1 MTPVRYHSG
10 AFPPDLRQSFTALL
24 PLVTEAHHALGKYDG
39 MLEAVLNPN
48 VLLSPL
54 MDREAEQ
61 SSRIEG
67 TQATLREVLEF
78 EAGDDSAPAQR
89 ESDIREILNYR
100 VAMIEAIHN
109 LDTLPLSQRLIRNT
123 HATLMRGVRGQRAD
137 PGNFRTIQNFIGPQ
151 GCSEQDARYL
161 PCSANE
167 LPANL
172 DAWEKFMNSTQPD
185 SLIQLALVHAEFEA
199 IHPFLD
205 GNGRIGRLM
214 IPLFLY
220 EKQLIRRPS
229 FFISEH
235 LESRR
240 DEYYDR
246 LQHISESGDWQGWC
260 EFFLRSVTAQANSNM
275 ERARAIL
282 QLHEKWRSQIV
293 DITHSQYAIR
303 ALDYFFTRP
312 IFNSAAF
319 CRDVEIADYTAR
331 SILRD
336 LRGAGI
342 LDVRREGRGRRS
354 GIYAFTELL
363 DIIS

>member
-10 AFPPDLRQSFTALL
+10 AFPPDLRGAFASLL
-24 PLVTEAHHALGKYDG
+24 PFVTEAHHALGKYDG
-39 MLEAVLNPN
+39 MLEGVLNPN

-67 TQATLREVLEF
+67 TQATIREVLEF

-100 VAMIEAIHN
+100 VAMLEAIRR
-109 LDTLPLSQRLIRNT
+109 LDDLPLSQRLIRET
-123 HATLMRGVRGQRAD
+123 HSTLMRGVRGERAD
-137 PGNFRTIQNFIGPQ
+137 PGNFRTVQNFIGPP
-151 GCSEQDARYL
+151 GSSEQDARYL
-161 PCSANE
+161 PCPANE
-167 LPANL
+167 LPANM
-172 DAWEKFMNSTQPD
+172 DAWEKFMNSDQPD
-185 SLIQLALVHAEFEA
+185 SLIQLAVVHAEFEA

-205 GNGRIGRLM
+205 GNGRIGRLV

-220 EKQLIRRPS
+220 EKKLIRRPS

-235 LESRR
+235 LERHR

-246 LQHISESGDWQGWC
+246 LQRISQAGDWHGWC
-260 EFFLRSVTAQANSNM
+260 EFFLKSVTAQANSNI

-282 QLHEKWRSQIV
+282 HLHETWRSRIV
-293 DITHSQYAIR
+293 DITRSQYAIR

-312 IFNSAAF
+312 IFNSATF
-319 CRDVEIADYTAR
+319 CADVEIADYTAR
-331 SILRD
+331 AILRD
-336 LRGAGI
+336 LRDAGV
-342 LDVRREGRGRRS
+342 LEVRREGRGRRS

>member
-10 AFPPDLRQSFTALL
+10 AFPPDLRGAFASLL
-24 PLVTEAHHALGKYDG
+24 PFVTEAHHALGKYDG
-39 MLEAVLNPN
+39 MLEGVLNPN

-67 TQATLREVLEF
+67 TQAT
-78 EAGDDSAPAQR
+78 
-89 ESDIREILNYR
+89 IRE
-100 VAMIEAIHN
+100 
-109 LDTLPLSQRLIRNT
+109 T
-123 HATLMRGVRGQRAD
+123 HSTLMRGVRGERAD
-137 PGNFRTIQNFIGPQ
+137 PGNFRTVQNFIGPP
-151 GCSEQDARYL
+151 GSSEQDARYL
-161 PCSANE
+161 PCPANE
-167 LPANL
+167 LPANM
-172 DAWEKFMNSTQPD
+172 DAWEKFMNSDQPD
-185 SLIQLALVHAEFEA
+185 SLIQLAVVHAEFEA

-205 GNGRIGRLM
+205 GNGRIGRLV

-220 EKQLIRRPS
+220 EKKLIRRPS

-235 LESRR
+235 LERHR

-246 LQHISESGDWQGWC
+246 LQRISQAGDWHGWC
-260 EFFLRSVTAQANSNM
+260 EFFLKSVTAQANSNI

-282 QLHEKWRSQIV
+282 HLHETWRSQIV
-293 DITHSQYAIR
+293 DITRSQYAIR

-312 IFNSAAF
+312 IFNSATF
-319 CRDVEIADYTAR
+319 CADVEIADYTAR
-331 SILRD
+331 AILRD
-336 LRGAGI
+336 LRDAGV
-342 LDVRREGRGRRS
+342 LEVRREGRGRRS